1 MEEALDPQIDADNFQ
16 THYLRFR
23 DRQAGISLIYEAS
36 QNSYRYNVYCLE
48 TKLLK
53 EIFSLEFDFLD
64 DAIISLNQEFGT
76 WELVA
81 YEQKSGCGSCV
92 AK

>member
-48 TKLLK
+48 TKLKRNFLARVR
-53 EIFSLEFDFLD
+53 FS
-64 DAIISLNQEFGT
+64 G
-76 WELVA
+76 
-81 YEQKSGCGSCV
+81 
-92 AK
+92 

>member
-1 MEEALDPQIDADNFQ
+1 MVYIFLYRRRVPNEESGSQIDADNFQ

-53 EIFSLEFDFLD
+53 EIFS
-64 DAIISLNQEFGT
+64 
-76 WELVA
+76 
-81 YEQKSGCGSCV
+81 
-92 AK
+92 